1 MSANIL
7 NEKQKKYYLM
17 IHFENGEI
25 IIMFVYILIKTMG
38 NSTKPLDITDN
49 KSVIAAIKGNDEQA
63 FEEVYRYYFRGLCA
77 FCSQYVSQHE
87 SEEIVQDTMM
97 WLWENRSSLIAELT
111 LKTLLFTIVKNKAL
125 NRITHHDVRR
135 KVHQEIAEKYE
146 QEFENPDTY
155 LENELIRLYNK
166 ALGKLPAEFRE
177 SYELNRK
184 YHLTH
189 KDCRKVKSISPD
201 YKLSDKSSLENL
213 TYRTKR
219 LLAIII
225 TFIQFSTVKQMN
237 TFIIVSFFQPT
248 TDIDSDLFC
257 HYLSKGFQG

>member
-189 KDCRKVKSISPD
+189 KEIAEKLKVSPQTINYRISQALKILRIELKD
-201 YKLSDKSSLENL
+201 YLQLLLLLYNF
-213 TYRTKR
+213 R
-219 LLAIII
+219 L
-225 TFIQFSTVKQMN
+225 
-237 TFIIVSFFQPT
+237 
-248 TDIDSDLFC
+248 
-257 HYLSKGFQG
+257 